1 MLKRCY
7 NIRSLHLKKLLRGGI
22 QMKNHQ
28 TQEER
33 HEMLV
38 NGPIE
43 TVIPKLAI
51 PTIISMMVS
60 SIYNTADTFFV
71 SQIGTSASGAVGV
84 IFSAMAIIQALS
96 FMIGMGSGN
105 YMART
110 FGAGNQELGEKIAST
125 GFFTGLI
132 LGTLIAI
139 IGVSNIEEIVM
150 LLGSTE
156 TIKPYAVDY
165 AQYIFLATPF
175 MMCSFIMNN
184 LLRLQGLAMYAMV
197 GITTGGILNIF
208 LDPLFIFTFDL
219 GTAGAAIATG
229 VSQFVSFCI
238 LLAQCN
244 LRKDCVT
251 IRLRNFLPKP
261 SIYKNIIFGGLPSL
275 GRQGMASLS
284 SIVLNVTAR
293 PYGDAAIAAMA
304 IVSKCTILLNSVM
317 VGFGQGFQPVCAFS
331 YGAHKY
337 SRVKKSFWFCVK
349 VSTIFLLVLSA
360 TIFLFSSHVIELF
373 RKDDAAVIAIGTLA
387 LRLQICTV
395 PLNGFFTMSN
405 MCTQSVGYGIRA
417 TILSMSRQGIFL
429 IPILII
435 ASQAWGLLGIQ
446 AAQPISDIC
455 TFFLSIMIMR
465 GVLKDLDRQ
474 DFQENPARQN

>member
-1 MLKRCY
+1 
-7 NIRSLHLKKLLRGGI
+7 
-22 QMKNHQ
+22 
-28 TQEER
+28 
-33 HEMLV
+33 
-38 NGPIE
+38 
-43 TVIPKLAI
+43 
-51 PTIISMMVS
+51 
-60 SIYNTADTFFV
+60 
-71 SQIGTSASGAVGV
+71 
-84 IFSAMAIIQALS
+84 
-96 FMIGMGSGN
+96 
-105 YMART
+105 
-110 FGAGNQELGEKIAST
+110 
-125 GFFTGLI
+125 
-132 LGTLIAI
+132 
-139 IGVSNIEEIVM
+139 M

-229 VSQFVSFCI
+229 LSQFVSFCI

-251 IRLRNFLPKP
+251 IRFRNFLPKP

-337 SRVKKSFWFCVK
+337 SR
-349 VSTIFLLVLSA
+349 LSA

-435 ASQAWGLLGIQ
+435 ASHVWGLLGIQ

-455 TFFLSIMIMR
+455 TFFLSIVIMR